1 MKNRKFLALMA
12 LVLVFSL
19 LAGCGTDKE
28 DVSGS
33 ITSTTAPVPEKN
45 LSLGVV
51 EGGTYTNT
59 YAGIGCTLDSSWVI
73 YPAEQLQELPATVRD
88 MMEGSELAEAMADV
102 EQFTDMFAENADS
115 LINMNVLL
123 QKQSMQERIAF
134 AMLTEEQVVDGLL
147 EQLDTLTEA
156 YAQAGINVKSMEKV
170 VVTFLGE
177 ERYAAKTTAESQG
190 VPVYMLQL
198 FDYTLGEYSV
208 TITMTSFLEDNTGSA
223 LELFYKLD

>member
-1 MKNRKFLALMA
+1 MKNRKFLVLMT
-12 LVLVFSL
+12 LVLAFSL
-19 LAGCGTDKE
+19 LAGCGSDKE

-33 ITSTTAPVPEKN
+33 ITSTTSPIQDKN

-51 EGGTYTNT
+51 EGGTYTNA
-59 YAGIGCTLDSSWVI
+59 YAGIGCTLDGSWVI

-115 LINMNVLL
+115 MINMNVLL
-123 QKQSMQERIAF
+123 QKQSMQERLAF
-134 AMLTEEQVVDGLL
+134 AMLTEEQMVDGLL

-190 VPVYMLQL
+190 IPVYMLQL

-208 TITMTSFLEDNTGSA
+208 TITMTSFLEDNTASA

>member
-1 MKNRKFLALMA
+1 MKNRKFLVLLA
-12 LVLVFSL
+12 LVLAFSL

-28 DVSGS
+28 DVTGS

-73 YPAEQLQELPATVRD
+73 YPAEQLQEMPAAVRD
-88 MMEGSELAEAMADV
+88 MMEGSELAEAMEGV
-102 EQFTDMFAENADS
+102 EQFTDMFAENANAM
-115 LINMNVLL
+115 INMNVLL
-123 QKQSMQERIAF
+123 QKLSMQERIAF
-134 AMLTEEQVVDGLL
+134 AMLTEEEVADTLL
-147 EQLDTLTEA
+147 EEQDTMAEA
-156 YAQAGINVKSMEKV
+156 YAQAGITVKAMEKV

-177 ERYAAKTTAESQG
+177 QHYAVKTTAETQG
-190 VPVYMLQL
+190 IPVYLLQL
-198 FDYTLGEYSV
+198 FEYNIGEYSV
-208 TITMTSFLEDNTGSA
+208 TITMTSFLEDNTESV